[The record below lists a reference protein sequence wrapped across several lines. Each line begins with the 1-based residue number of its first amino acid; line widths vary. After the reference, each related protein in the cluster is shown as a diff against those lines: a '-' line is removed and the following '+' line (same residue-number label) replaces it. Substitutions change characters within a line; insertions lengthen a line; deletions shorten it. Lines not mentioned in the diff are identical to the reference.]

1 MARSDK
7 KDNLLSISLLFR
19 QCAAS
24 TFAVRGESRLSPVH
38 HTNQVGAR
46 QPGLRD

>member
-7 KDNLLSISLLFR
+7 KDNLLSISLLSR
-19 QCAAS
+19 QCAAN
-24 TFAVRGESRLSPVH
+24 TFAVRGESHLSPVR
-38 HTNQVGAR
+38 HTNQVGAP